1 MNSLR
6 RTGLRSIFGCGLEK
20 AVKAFQMAKGLSA
33 DGIAGKATLFLV
45 PLRNCFYRSND
56 ITIFKLKLYI
66 FFSVSIVI

>member
-1 MNSLR
+1 MCLLLNSLR

-45 PLRNCFYRSND
+45 PLRNCFY
-56 ITIFKLKLYI
+56 
-66 FFSVSIVI
+66 